1 MMTRS
6 DIWLCR
12 LLQLIAYTA
21 LLAFLTAVMP
31 ARWIEETAEWLGF
44 DPFPESPL
52 TYYLARNLSLMYG
65 FVGAT
70 LLVIVNDYQRYHPV
84 IRIVAIGT
92 VLFGLLQSVV
102 NIQSR
107 LPWWWIAL
115 ESVNTLLGGVLIYW
129 FDACARRSRMH
140 EPSERIPAG

>member
-1 MMTRS
+1 MTRS

-12 LLQLIAYTA
+12 LLRLSSPTPPCWR
-21 LLAFLTAVMP
+21 FLTAVMP

-70 LLVIVNDYQRYHPV
+70 LLVIVNDYHV
-84 IRIVAIGT
+84 IIR
-92 VLFGLLQSVV
+92 
-102 NIQSR
+102 
-107 LPWWWIAL
+107 
-115 ESVNTLLGGVLIYW
+115 
-129 FDACARRSRMH
+129 
-140 EPSERIPAG
+140 